1 MGFLND
7 SPLFFWF
14 HEKKECQNGKKA
26 NNPVETL
33 PRQSFDQAGKFVGT
47 EETVN
52 TKKENPQEGQA
63 NQDFE
68 HGKRVKQS
76 IL

>member
-7 SPLFFWF
+7 LPLFFWF
-14 HEKKECQNGKKA
+14 HEKKEFYNGKKA

-52 TKKENPQEGQA
+52 TKKENPQEG
-63 NQDFE
+63 
-68 HGKRVKQS
+68 
-76 IL
+76 